1 VPRGTANAI
10 AVAFGISNNV
20 RIATETILESTTIQ
34 VDVANCNG
42 KPLML
47 LAGIGLEADVILQ
60 ANRQLKDRIG
70 TAAYILSAFQQ
81 VQDLDIFK
89 VELET
94 FDRVIQVEASGVT
107 VANIAPATSVLA
119 QGTPTVV
126 PYDGLLDV
134 TIFAPAGTGG
144 AIAASY
150 NLFQSALNR
159 RSTNREDIGY
169 FRCQAV
175 RIATEP
181 PQNVVLD
188 GEIIGETPVEIV
200 CIPKGLTLIV
210 PADSNFDPPEKLAG
224 LPGLDIRYKE
234 GRSPKTQSA

>member
-1 VPRGTANAI
+1 MCRGGTANAI

-134 TIFAPAGTGG
+134 TIFLRPQGQEARSQPLTTFF
-144 AIAASY
+144 
-150 NLFQSALNR
+150 NLPLIDDLPIEKISATFVAKRL
-159 RSTNREDIGY
+159 
-169 FRCQAV
+169 
-175 RIATEP
+175 
-181 PQNVVLD
+181 
-188 GEIIGETPVEIV
+188 
-200 CIPKGLTLIV
+200 
-210 PADSNFDPPEKLAG
+210 G
-224 LPGLDIRYKE
+224 LPPNPL
-234 GRSPKTQSA
+234 KTLYLMAKLLAKRLWRLCVSLKG